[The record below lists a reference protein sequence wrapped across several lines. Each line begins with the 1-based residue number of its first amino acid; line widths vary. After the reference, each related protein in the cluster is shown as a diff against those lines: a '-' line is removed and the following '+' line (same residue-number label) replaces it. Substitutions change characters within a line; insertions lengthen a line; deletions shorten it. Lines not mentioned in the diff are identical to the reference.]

1 MHPTPDSRLPTY
13 SSCAFPWHSP
23 ALGSTEPLG
32 LLNLKHLDLEASWPD
47 LIWFSIFMILLPMN
61 SFPFLVLSLR
71 LGVSPDTGFVCQ
83 LNVVKSSWRGAEGP
97 SIDDG

>member
-1 MHPTPDSRLPTY
+1 
-13 SSCAFPWHSP
+13 
-23 ALGSTEPLG
+23 
-32 LLNLKHLDLEASWPD
+32 
-47 LIWFSIFMILLPMN
+47 MILLPMN